1 MNSLSHIQEPSGQTP
16 RNSSASRD
24 DGNASSNL
32 LLLDLLAD
40 YILDSDEENAIRLL
54 ESLDPSALRDL
65 EHYRVGDRDDARGD
79 HAGDSDVSLLQL
91 ASAYSVSTELIS
103 LMALKCPVLL
113 TAKRQYPYEGQTAL
127 HTLVSKENVRA
138 VDAILK
144 QQGCPSQVERLLKL
158 STVTVSVYLSVRLKH
173 GPGTSSFFFSFFLL
187 LYYSKMSRVCC
198 AHTPYIG
205 IHTSTHT
212 LCESECVCEN
222 VYTYVGRVCVCVCG
236 RARAYVRLPCVQ
248 SHTSIIM

>member
-1 MNSLSHIQEPSGQTP
+1 MNSLSHIQEPSGKTP
-16 RNSSASRD
+16 PNSSASRD
-24 DGNASSNL
+24 DGNAPSNL

-113 TAKRQYPYEGQTAL
+113 TAKREYPYEGQTAL

-158 STVTVSVYLSVRLKH
+158 STFTVSVSLSVRLKH
-173 GPGTSSFFFSFFLL
+173 GMGNFNLIIYLFLKINFI
-187 LYYSKMSRVCC
+187 YYSKM
-198 AHTPYIG
+198 
-205 IHTSTHT
+205 
-212 LCESECVCEN
+212 
-222 VYTYVGRVCVCVCG
+222 
-236 RARAYVRLPCVQ
+236 
-248 SHTSIIM
+248 